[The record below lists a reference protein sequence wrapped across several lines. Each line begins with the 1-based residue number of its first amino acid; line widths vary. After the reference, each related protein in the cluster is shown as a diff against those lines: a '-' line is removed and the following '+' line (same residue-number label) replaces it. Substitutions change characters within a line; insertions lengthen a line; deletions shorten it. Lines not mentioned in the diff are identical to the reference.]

1 MVKTSA
7 DGSGEQ
13 TSPETTVV
21 GLFKARGDAENARN
35 RLKTEEVPE
44 DRMMLKVLPRA
55 LSLRPILARWAGI
68 RLPTT
73 LRAPIAAP
81 KSAFT

>member
-21 GLFKARGDAENARN
+21 GLFKARGDAE
-35 RLKTEEVPE
+35 K
-44 DRMMLKVLPRA
+44 
-55 LSLRPILARWAGI
+55 
-68 RLPTT
+68 
-73 LRAPIAAP
+73 
-81 KSAFT
+81 